1 MAAEHKPQNSQ
12 RLVDTSPTAA
22 LSSAPR
28 RPTIPASIYCIMM
41 LDNCAM
47 MAGHDN
53 WAVSITR

>member
-1 MAAEHKPQNSQ
+1 MAAEHKPQKSQ
-12 RLVDTSPTAA
+12 RLVDTRPTAA

-41 LDNCAM
+41 LDSCAI

-53 WAVSITR
+53 